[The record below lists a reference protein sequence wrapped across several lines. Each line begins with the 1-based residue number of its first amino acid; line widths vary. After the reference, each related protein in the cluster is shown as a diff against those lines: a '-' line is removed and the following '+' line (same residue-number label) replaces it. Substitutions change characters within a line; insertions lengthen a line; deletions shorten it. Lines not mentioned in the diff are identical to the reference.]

1 MVEANSNESSS
12 PSTSITGKISTIYY
26 AQNGFFAGQLI
37 NEEDHLPVRC
47 VGAIPNVSFHEGER
61 WSFEGGWENNA
72 RYGRQFSI
80 HQATLSPHQPCDLLI
95 GFLSSSLFKGIKKT
109 HAKKIIDALG
119 PQALNIIQKEPSVLT
134 TKCDLKPKQAEII
147 STRLKDLGLS
157 GKVIDLFLK
166 WDLTTPQIH
175 ELSEFAKKYPEK
187 FKRLSVD
194 PFYPYFYHQ
203 GFGYTGAVR
212 LANGFGLSETDP
224 RRIEGAIFDTL
235 SHSTWTK
242 GSTYISFQELRS
254 LSNFSSDL
262 IHQGLELL
270 SQRKNLILIDQERI
284 YLKKQYRAEISIAQA
299 LYAHS
304 FPVAQVSQQE
314 FEQALSKAQEEQAIV
329 YDDSQKAALQ
339 LFLNSSIMILN
350 GGPGTGKST
359 ILLGLLRLLG
369 LIFPSKRIVLCAPT
383 GRAAKRMSE
392 VTGYKARTIHSIL
405 GWNFQNCSFKK
416 DLLDCEI
423 LVVDEFSMVDCALFA
438 ELLEHLQDD
447 CRVLL
452 IGDEEQLESVG
463 PGNVLCDLIASN
475 KIPVAN
481 LKTLHRQK
489 EGSGIPFLAHA
500 IRYKEPI
507 QFMDPVQF
515 LEAQS
520 SQEVLENIKQLIE
533 KEDNP
538 EDIQILAPMYRG
550 ESGIDEINYMIQEL
564 VNPFDVS
571 KPQMTVRTKKEN
583 TGHKYKYFR
592 LGDKV
597 LLTQNLIQEGV
608 YNGDIGHII
617 GLNPKDRWIEVDF
630 GKEDP
635 VRFDLEDDSTNLSL
649 LTHAWCISIH
659 KSQGSEYQ
667 KACVIADQN
676 GAYML
681 RKRLLYTAISR
692 AKKHLYII
700 GSKPLFIQGTRTQ
713 NSDLRQTSLKER
725 IEQAWENGGIVP
737 QPIDSFQ
744 KEDSRLKVQPT
755 NETPKKQK

>member
-1 MVEANSNESSS
+1 MAEANSNESSLV
-12 PSTSITGKISTIYY
+12 STSITGKISTIYY
-26 AQNGFFAGQLI
+26 AQHGFFAGQLI
-37 NEEDHLPVRC
+37 NEEDQTPVR
-47 VGAIPNVSFHEGER
+47 VAGSIPNASFHEGER

-80 HQATLSPHQPCDLLI
+80 HQATLSPQQPGDLLI
-95 GFLSSSLFKGIKKT
+95 GFLSSNLFKGIKKK
-109 HAKKIIDALG
+109 HAQKIIDTLG
-119 PQALNIIQKEPSVLT
+119 AQAIHIIQKEPSVLT
-134 TKCDLKPKQAEII
+134 TKCALTSKQADTI
-147 STRLKDLGLS
+147 SDKLKDLRLS
-157 GKVIDLFLK
+157 GNTIDFFLK
-166 WDLTTPQIH
+166 CGLDTGQIH
-175 ELSEFAKKYPEK
+175 ELSKFAKKYPEK
-187 FKRLSVD
+187 FKRLGAD
-194 PFYPYFYHQ
+194 PFYPYFYHS
-203 GFGYTGAVR
+203 GFGYTGALR
-212 LANGFGLSETDP
+212 LANGFGLSKSDP
-224 RRIEGAIFDTL
+224 RRTEGAIFDAL

-242 GSTYISFQELRS
+242 GSTYITFQELRS
-254 LSNFSSDL
+254 LSTFSWDL
-262 IHQGLELL
+262 ISQGLDLL
-270 SQRKNLILIDQERI
+270 LKREDLISIDQDRV
-284 YLKKQYRAEISIAQA
+284 YLKKQYKAEVTIAKQ

-304 FPVAQVSQQE
+304 FPVEKVLPEE
-314 FEQALSKAQEEQAIV
+314 FEQALLQAQEEQAIV

-359 ILLGLLRLLG
+359 LLLGLLRLLG
-369 LIFPSKRIVLCAPT
+369 LIFPSKHVMLCAPT

-392 VTGYKARTIHSIL
+392 LTGAKARTIHSLL
-405 GWNFQNCSFKK
+405 GWNWAQEQFKE
-416 DLLDCEI
+416 DILDCDV
-423 LVVDEFSMVDCALFA
+423 LVVDEFSMVDSALFA

-507 QFMDPVQF
+507 EFMEPVQF
-515 LEAQS
+515 RDAPT
-520 SQEVLENIKQLIE
+520 SQEVLEAIKQLIE

-538 EDIQILAPMYRG
+538 EDIQILAPRYGG
-550 ESGIDEINYMIQEL
+550 ESGIDEINSMIQEI
-564 VNPFDVS
+564 VNPFDVG
-571 KPQMTVRTKKEN
+571 KPQLTASIKKEN
-583 TGHKYKYFR
+583 SLRKYKYFGV
-592 LGDKV
+592 GDKV
-597 LLTQNLIQEGV
+597 LLTQNLIQEDV
-608 YNGDIGHII
+608 YNGDIGHIVDI
-617 GLNPKDRWIEVDF
+617 DPKNKWIQVNF
-630 GKEDP
+630 GKKEP
-635 VRFDLEDDSTNLSL
+635 VSFDLKDESTNLSL

-676 GAYML
+676 GGYML
-681 RKRLLYTAISR
+681 RKRLLYTAVSR

-725 IEQAWENGGIVP
+725 IEQAWKYGGIIP
-737 QPIDSFQ
+737 KPTFQ
-744 KEDSRLKVQPT
+744 KDDKLQSSQPS
-755 NETPKKQK
+755 EKSEKK